1 LGSAKS
7 LAVILVLTTEI
18 DEIAEQGPPGL
29 LKREG
34 RSLWSDEF
42 MGEQIMGETKAAEQ
56 KLGTADIIRVMK
68 LLPHRYPMLLV
79 DRMYD
84 MKGDESCVGVKNV
97 TINEPFFQ
105 GHFPQFPVMPGVLI
119 IEGLAQTAGA
129 LCVSSLQEDYKA
141 ELVYFMGIDNAKFRK
156 PVLPGDQLHYHV
168 KKIRNRGRVW
178 RFFGEAK
185 VNGQTVA
192 EAEISAMLADTAD
205 AKAFASK
212 HG

>member
-1 LGSAKS
+1 MTDKS
-7 LAVILVLTTEI
+7 TT
-18 DEIAEQGPPGL
+18 
-29 LKREG
+29 
-34 RSLWSDEF
+34 
-42 MGEQIMGETKAAEQ
+42 GEA
-56 KLGTADIIRVMK
+56 LGTADIARVMK
-68 LLPHRYPMLLV
+68 LLPHRYPFLMV

-84 MKGDESCVGVKNV
+84 MKGDESCIGVKNV

-105 GHFPQFPVMPGVLI
+105 GHFPQYPVMPGVLI

-129 LCVSSLQEDYKA
+129 LCVSTIDENYHA

-168 KKIRNRGRVW
+168 TKVRNRGRVW
-178 RFFGEAK
+178 RFRGVAK
-185 VNGQTVA
+185 VNGQVVA